1 MGTNALVSLLT
12 WLREAPPGTS
22 VDAAKVADRI
32 DELVDAPDPSPVVA
46 SAPSWRETLWTAPS
60 EARIG
65 RSELLEAVGRTE
77 SWLYRH
83 TSPKSECARIP
94 HRKLDGELV
103 FVVGEVRQ
111 WLIDHEEIVV
121 PGRPPGECAT
131 RSSRLGVLH
140 KSIA

>member
-12 WLREAPPGTS
+12 SLREAPPGAS
-22 VDAAKVADRI
+22 VDAATVADRI
-32 DELVDAPDPSPVVA
+32 AEVMDAPNPRPIDA
-46 SAPSWRETLWTAPS
+46 ATWRERLWTAPS
-60 EARIG
+60 ETRIG
-65 RSELLEAVGRTE
+65 RQELLEAVGRPA

-83 TSPKSECARIP
+83 SSPKSECTRIP

-121 PGRPPGECAT
+121 PGRPLGECAT
-131 RSSRLGVLH
+131 RSSSLVELH
-140 KSIA
+140 KGIA

>member
-1 MGTNALVSLLT
+1 MGTKALGSLLA

-22 VDAAKVADRI
+22 VDAATVADRI
-32 DELVDAPDPSPVVA
+32 DELVNAPNSRPIDAA
-46 SAPSWRETLWTAPS
+46 TWREKLWTAPD

-65 RSELLEAVGRTE
+65 RSELLEAIGRTE

-83 TSPKSECARIP
+83 TSPKCECARIP

-111 WLIDHEEIVV
+111 WLVDHEEIVV
-121 PGRPPGECAT
+121 PGRPLGECAT
-131 RSSRLGVLH
+131 RSRPFGVLH